1 MLDLDIRTDDFGR
14 LMCTLSDGN
23 VTATATASNIPDA
36 AADLLSAL
44 DQAALN
50 GIGECFWLR
59 ASGVFRWL
67 LRREQGSA
75 RLVVLWSA
83 GTLTGWEHV
92 FAAECDWAALERM
105 IRHQIDRY
113 EVSLARPGVDR
124 PSLRGI

>member
-1 MLDLDIRTDDFGR
+1 MVDLDIRTDDFGR

-36 AADLLSAL
+36 AADLLSAV

-59 ASGVFRWL
+59 TSGVFRWL
-67 LRREQGSA
+67 LRREQDSA

-83 GTLTGWEHV
+83 GTVTGWEHV
-92 FAAECDWAALERM
+92 FGAECDWHSLQRM
-105 IRHQIDRY
+105 IRQQIDRY
-113 EVSLARPGVDR
+113 EVSLGRPGSARANVRDV
-124 PSLRGI
+124 